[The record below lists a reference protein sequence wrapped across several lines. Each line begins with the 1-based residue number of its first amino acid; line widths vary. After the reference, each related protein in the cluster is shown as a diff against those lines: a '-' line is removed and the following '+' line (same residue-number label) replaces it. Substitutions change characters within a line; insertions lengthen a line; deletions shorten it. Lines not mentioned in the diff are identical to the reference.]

1 MDYTALRTEILTDPV
16 GLGYAPFVEAGSHNM
31 VAALLS
37 GPRYPATGKVDVAT
51 ALIWIAKH
59 GLMAR
64 LRAAAQGDNPQV
76 ASIAEVALLLVQ
88 NPNIPAIDLALPD
101 VQEMFGV
108 LVAAG
113 VITADERDELFAASI
128 VMQTR
133 AEMLF
138 GRNVS
143 ADDVSE
149 ALNG

>member
-1 MDYTALRTEILTDPV
+1 
-16 GLGYAPFVEAGSHNM
+16 
-31 VAALLS
+31 
-37 GPRYPATGKVDVAT
+37 
-51 ALIWIAKH
+51 
-59 GLMAR
+59 
-64 LRAAAQGDNPQV
+64 
-76 ASIAEVALLLVQ
+76 
-88 NPNIPAIDLALPD
+88 
-101 VQEMFGV
+101 
-108 LVAAG
+108 VAAG

>member
-1 MDYTALRTEILTDPV
+1 MDYTALRTEILTDPA
-16 GLGYAPFVEAGSHNM
+16 GLGYKPFIEAGSHNM

-64 LRAAAQGDNPQV
+64 LRAAAGGDNAQV

-101 VQEMFGV
+101 VQQMFGV

-113 VITADERDELFAASI
+113 VITADERDELFATSI

-133 AEMLF
+133 AELLF
-138 GRNVS
+138 ERNVS